1 MNDNSESKLQTQEFG
16 QNLIF
21 YFSSTDISIKKI
33 NYTRQQTLTSIHF
46 DVIRYPAPAIFTWP
60 QGMEQE
66 VEELGDDVTRSSVN
80 VTVYDVTSLDVTVE
94 NGIEFSTTLF
104 TLQINLHSK
113 Y

>member
-1 MNDNSESKLQTQEFG
+1 MIPLTDAPIAVSFSGNSTTIYVHPGS
-16 QNLIF
+16 
-21 YFSSTDISIKKI
+21 
-33 NYTRQQTLTSIHF
+33 LTSIHF
-46 DVIRYPAPAIFTWP
+46 DVISYPAPAIFTWP